1 MNNFK
6 KDFLLFKKSA
16 IILIASKKAICRCC
30 GTQFRKEN
38 TSVYPEVMIDSMAKD
53 KKNPKDSGVCEDP
66 LACRRGKIGGEA
78 VLEGIMMKAGGNY
91 SIALRQPDKKIRI
104 SAHKYTTV
112 RDKHKL
118 LRLPIIRGVINMVE
132 SFILSYKVLGVSA
145 DALGLEDEEPTKFEK
160 WLEKTFG
167 KSIMDFVMVIAAVL
181 GVALG
186 FGLFFY
192 LPMLVTKGLDALSG
206 GNLGWFKNVIE
217 GCMRIGIFV
226 LYVWAVSFMSDIRRT
241 FQYHGAEHKTIFCYE
256 QGLELNVENV
266 RAQKRFHP
274 RCGTSFIFVVL
285 IVSIIFASFITW
297 DALWMRL
304 LIKLPML
311 PLIVGLSFEFIMYA
325 GKHDNLFTKILSAPG
340 LWMQRMTTK
349 EPDDDQIEI
358 AIAAVK
364 YTLRDEYPD
373 FETYA
378 VPGEN
383 YRIVGAAPKTEESE
397 SATEP
402 DGDAADTEA
411 PAAPAEP

>member
-1 MNNFK
+1 
-6 KDFLLFKKSA
+6 
-16 IILIASKKAICRCC
+16 
-30 GTQFRKEN
+30 
-38 TSVYPEVMIDSMAKD
+38 MAKE
-53 KKNPKDSGVCEDP
+53 KKQTTEQNSCTDP
-66 LACRRGKIGGEA
+66 LACKRGKIGGEA
-78 VLEGIMMKAGGNY
+78 VLEGIMMKAGGTY
-91 SIALRQPDKKIRI
+91 SIALRQQDKKIRI
-104 SAHKYTTV
+104 SDHKYTTV

-132 SFILSYKVLGVSA
+132 SFILSYKVLGISA
-145 DALGLEDEEPTKFEK
+145 DAYGLEEEEPTKFEK

-167 KSIMDFVMVIAAVL
+167 KSILDIVMVFAGVL

-192 LPMLVTKGLDALSG
+192 LPMLVTKGLDTLAG

-217 GCMRIGIFV
+217 GCLRIGIFV
-226 LYVWAVSFMSDIRRT
+226 LYVWAVSFMNDIKRT

-256 QGLELNVENV
+256 QGLDLTVENV

-340 LWMQRMTTK
+340 LWMQQMTTK
-349 EPDDDQIEI
+349 EPDDAQSEI
-358 AIAAVK
+358 AIPAVK
-364 YTLRDEYPD
+364 YTLKDEYPD

-378 VPGEN
+378 VPGES
-383 YRIVGAAPKTEESE
+383 YRIVGKKPESDASADE
-397 SATEP
+397 SAEETTE
-402 DGDAADTEA
+402 TKECEKEVCNTS
-411 PAAPAEP
+411 AE

>member
-1 MNNFK
+1 
-6 KDFLLFKKSA
+6 
-16 IILIASKKAICRCC
+16 
-30 GTQFRKEN
+30 
-38 TSVYPEVMIDSMAKD
+38 MAKE
-53 KKNPKDSGVCEDP
+53 KKQTTEQNSCTDP
-66 LACRRGKIGGEA
+66 LACKRGKIGGEA
-78 VLEGIMMKAGGNY
+78 VLEGIMMKAGGTY
-91 SIALRQPDKKIRI
+91 SIALRQQDKKIRI
-104 SAHKYTTV
+104 SDHKYTTV

-132 SFILSYKVLGVSA
+132 SFILSYKVLGISA
-145 DALGLEDEEPTKFEK
+145 DAYGLEEEEPTKFEK

-167 KSIMDFVMVIAAVL
+167 KSILDIVMVFAGVL

-192 LPMLVTKGLDALSG
+192 LPMLVTKGLDTLAG

-217 GCMRIGIFV
+217 GCLRIGIFV
-226 LYVWAVSFMSDIRRT
+226 LYVWAVSFMNDIKRT

-256 QGLELNVENV
+256 QGLDLTVENV

-297 DALWMRL
+297 DALWVRL

-364 YTLRDEYPD
+364 YTLKDEYPD

-378 VPGEN
+378 VPGES
-383 YRIVGAAPKTEESE
+383 YRIVGHKPAPDASTDKSAPDKSAEETTE
-397 SATEP
+397 T
-402 DGDAADTEA
+402 DADVPVKEM
-411 PAAPAEP
+411 PANSNE

>member
-1 MNNFK
+1 
-6 KDFLLFKKSA
+6 
-16 IILIASKKAICRCC
+16 
-30 GTQFRKEN
+30 
-38 TSVYPEVMIDSMAKD
+38 MAKE
-53 KKNPKDSGVCEDP
+53 KKQATEQNSCTDP
-66 LACRRGKIGGEA
+66 LACKRGKIGGEA
-78 VLEGIMMKAGGNY
+78 VLEGIMMKAGGTY
-91 SIALRQPDKKIRI
+91 SIALRQQDKKIRI
-104 SAHKYTTV
+104 SDHKYTTV

-132 SFILSYKVLGVSA
+132 SFILSYKVLGISA
-145 DALGLEDEEPTKFEK
+145 DAYGLEEEEPTKFEK

-167 KSIMDFVMVIAAVL
+167 KSILDIVMVFAGVL

-192 LPMLVTKGLDALSG
+192 LPMLVTKGLDTLAG

-217 GCMRIGIFV
+217 GCLRIGIFV
-226 LYVWAVSFMSDIRRT
+226 LYVWAVSFMNDIKRT

-256 QGLELNVENV
+256 QGLDLTVENV

-340 LWMQRMTTK
+340 LWMQHMTTK

-364 YTLRDEYPD
+364 YTLKDEYPD

-383 YRIVGAAPKTEESE
+383 YRIVGKKPEPDASADASAEETTETEECE
-397 SATEP
+397 KEVCNTSAE
-402 DGDAADTEA
+402 
-411 PAAPAEP
+411 

>member
-1 MNNFK
+1 M
-6 KDFLLFKKSA
+6 A
-16 IILIASKKAICRCC
+16 
-30 GTQFRKEN
+30 KEN
-38 TSVYPEVMIDSMAKD
+38 KTAAQSCTPA
-53 KKNPKDSGVCEDP
+53 DP

-91 SIALRQPDKKIRI
+91 SIALRQQDKKIRI
-104 SAHKYTTV
+104 SDHKYTTI

-118 LRLPIIRGVINMVE
+118 LRLPVIRGVVNMVE
-132 SFILSYKVLGVSA
+132 SLILSYKVLGISA
-145 DALGLEDEEPTKFEK
+145 DAYGLEEGEPTKFEK

-167 KSIMDFVMVIAAVL
+167 RSIMDFVMVIAGVL
-181 GVALG
+181 GMVLG

-192 LPMLVTKGLDALSG
+192 LPMLITKGADHLTG

-217 GCMRIGIFV
+217 GCIRIGIFV
-226 LYVWAVSFMSDIRRT
+226 LYVRAVSFMGDIRRT

-256 QGLELNVENV
+256 QGLDLTVENV

-364 YTLRDEYPD
+364 YTLKDEYPD

-378 VPGEN
+378 VPGES
-383 YRIVGAAPKTEESE
+383 YRIVGHKPESE
-397 SATEP
+397 PETEP
-402 DGDAADTEA
+402 AEAEAEA
-411 PAAPAEP
+411 PAAFAEQESK

>member
-1 MNNFK
+1 
-6 KDFLLFKKSA
+6 
-16 IILIASKKAICRCC
+16 
-30 GTQFRKEN
+30 
-38 TSVYPEVMIDSMAKD
+38 MAKD
-53 KKNPKDSGVCEDP
+53 QKKTGAPDTCTDP
-66 LACRRGKIGGEA
+66 LACKRGKIGGEA
-78 VLEGIMMKAGGNY
+78 VLEGIMMKAGGTY
-91 SIALRQPDKKIRI
+91 SIALRQQDKKIRI
-104 SAHKYTTV
+104 SDHKYSTV

-118 LRLPIIRGVINMVE
+118 LRLPIIRGVVNMVE

-145 DALGLEDEEPTKFEK
+145 DAYGLEEEEPTKFEM
-160 WLEKTFG
+160 WLTKTFG
-167 KSIMDFVMVIAAVL
+167 KSIMDIIMVIAGVL

-192 LPMLVTKGLDALSG
+192 LPMLTTKGLDTLAG

-217 GCMRIGIFV
+217 GCLRIAIFV
-226 LYVWAVSFMSDIRRT
+226 LYVFAVSFMNDIRRT

-256 QGLELNVENV
+256 QGLDLTVENV
-266 RAQKRFHP
+266 RKQSRFHP

-297 DALWMRL
+297 DALWVRL

-311 PLIVGLSFEFIMYA
+311 PVIVGLSFEFIMYA

-364 YTLRDEYPD
+364 YTLKDEYPD

-378 VPGEN
+378 VPGQD
-383 YRIVGAAPKTEESE
+383 YRIVGHAPEAAHSDTPADHTETEEKE
-397 SATEP
+397 
-402 DGDAADTEA
+402 ADT
-411 PAAPAEP
+411 PASSMEP

>member
-1 MNNFK
+1 
-6 KDFLLFKKSA
+6 
-16 IILIASKKAICRCC
+16 
-30 GTQFRKEN
+30 
-38 TSVYPEVMIDSMAKD
+38 MIFMAKD
-53 KKNPKDSGVCEDP
+53 NKKTAEQTACADP
-66 LACRRGKIGGEA
+66 LACKRGKIGGEA
-78 VLEGIMMKAGGNY
+78 VLEGIMMKAGGTY
-91 SIALRQPDKKIRI
+91 SIALRQQDKKIRI
-104 SAHKYTTV
+104 SDHKYTTI

-118 LRLPIIRGVINMVE
+118 LRLPIIRGVVNMVE

-145 DALGLEDEEPTKFEK
+145 DAYGLEEEEPTKFEK

-167 KSIMDFVMVIAAVL
+167 KSILDIVMVIAGVL

-192 LPMLVTKGLDALSG
+192 LPMLVTKGIDSLTG

-226 LYVWAVSFMSDIRRT
+226 LYVWAVSFMNDIKRT

-256 QGLELNVENV
+256 QGLDLTVENV

-297 DALWMRL
+297 DVLWMRL

-340 LWMQRMTTK
+340 LWMQRMTNK
-349 EPDDDQIEI
+349 EPYDDQIEI

-364 YTLRDEYPD
+364 YTLKDEYPD

-378 VPGEN
+378 VPGES
-383 YRIVGAAPKTEESE
+383 YRIVGQKPTAEESAETKECEKEADNASNKQE
-397 SATEP
+397 S
-402 DGDAADTEA
+402 
-411 PAAPAEP
+411 

>member
-1 MNNFK
+1 
-6 KDFLLFKKSA
+6 
-16 IILIASKKAICRCC
+16 
-30 GTQFRKEN
+30 
-38 TSVYPEVMIDSMAKD
+38 MADNK
-53 KKNPKDSGVCEDP
+53 KKNNAACEDP

-78 VLEGIMMKAGGNY
+78 VLEGIMMKAGGRY
-91 SIALRQPDKKIRI
+91 SVALRQQDKKIRI
-104 SAHKYTTV
+104 SDHKYTTI
-112 RDKHKL
+112 RDKYKI
-118 LRLPIIRGVINMVE
+118 LRLPIIRGVVNMVE

-145 DALGLEDEEPTKFEK
+145 DAYGLEEEEPSRFEK

-167 KSIMDFVMVIAAVL
+167 KSIMDIVMVIAGVL
-181 GVALG
+181 GVVLG

-192 LPMLVTKGLDALSG
+192 LPMFVTKGIDALAG
-206 GNLGWFKNVIE
+206 GALGWFKNVIE

-256 QGLELNVENV
+256 QGLELTVENV
-266 RAQKRFHP
+266 RAQQRFHP

-297 DALWMRL
+297 DSLAVRL

-349 EPDDDQIEI
+349 EPDDDQIEV

-364 YTLRDEYPD
+364 DALHDEYPD
-373 FETYA
+373 FATVA
-378 VPGEN
+378 VAGED
-383 YRIVGAAPKTEESE
+383 YRIVADCADDLPTDETE
-397 SATEP
+397 A
-402 DGDAADTEA
+402 DADTA
-411 PAAPAEP
+411 SGS